1 MEIDAPVIEENETVK
16 IYYERTKDLWLT
28 EAKKEFPEEK
38 SNKILN
44 KMAIELCNMYFEA
57 VKSNN
62 EKEIKK
68 DTASN

>member
-1 MEIDAPVIEENETVK
+1 
-16 IYYERTKDLWLT
+16 LWLT
-28 EAKKEFPEEK
+28 GAKKEFPEEK